1 MSTYTEKKT
10 AADAFTGTSAV
21 QHAEPDAALF
31 HKNHQTAKVGANA
44 ADAPALDAISS
55 TNVSSI
61 FWGMHTLLTHGT
73 NAWNFGFP
81 NPVQVFAN
89 SQVSVTMTEV
99 DNNGTPFLGAA
110 SMQIFNVVP
119 LQDGTITVRYNV
131 NWDSNLRIL
140 FNFII
145 VN

>member
-1 MSTYTEKKT
+1 MSTSTKKT
-10 AADAFTGTSAV
+10 SADAFTGTSAV
-21 QHAEPDAALF
+21 QHAQPDAALL

-44 ADAPALDAISS
+44 ADAPALDAISN

-61 FWGMHTLLTHGT
+61 FWSMQSLRTHGSA
-73 NAWNFGFP
+73 AWNFPIPPGR
-81 NPVQVFAN
+81 VLWN
-89 SQVSVTMTEV
+89 SQVSVTMTEL

-110 SMQIFNVVP
+110 SMQVFNVVP
-119 LQDGTITVRYNV
+119 MQDSITVWYNV
-131 NWDSNLRIL
+131 NWGSDLNVM